1 MVGVPRSSAMADW
14 PAWRLALVSVKVEV
28 LMEVDVTARLEF
40 CALASD
46 GQESLTFPAMLLLLL
61 LVVTEAPFKLLS
73 RVETLLRGVP
83 TRFLGGFS
91 SADGSARLTL
101 APRPDV
107 GLEAAMELALVL
119 EVDTAVVVAVV
130 MDALCGFESLLLP
143 LLAGLTLAAEAVGG
157 SPGEAV
163 QLGAGG
169 VEVFSGLA
177 ALGLLCWRIS
187 GLLRRPCCC
196 CSSVVVPTGA
206 ASVFPK

>member
-61 LVVTEAPFKLLS
+61 LVVTEAPFKLL
-73 RVETLLRGVP
+73 RRAEALLRGVP

-91 SADGSARLTL
+91 SADGSTRLTL
-101 APRPDV
+101 APRPDA
-107 GLEAAMELALVL
+107 GLEAVLELVLVL

-130 MDALCGFESLLLP
+130 MDALCGFESLLL

-163 QLGAGG
+163 LLGASG

-177 ALGLLCWRIS
+177 ALGLFSWRIS
-187 GLLRRPCCC
+187 GLLLRPCC